1 MPEYRKG
8 PHTTYDIQYH
18 LVWVTKY
25 RYKVLRA
32 EIAER
37 TREIIRQI
45 CMSRDIHILQG
56 HVSVDHI
63 HLLVSCPP
71 ELSPAKIAQY
81 LKGTSSRK
89 LQDEFP
95 HLKKR
100 YWGQHLWA
108 RGYFCASVGVV
119 SQEQIKEY
127 IDKHNQEP
135 PDENFH
141 IDEFQS

>member
-37 TREIIRQI
+37 SREIIRQL
-45 CMSRDIHILQG
+45 CLSRDIAIVQG
-56 HVSVDHI
+56 HVSTDHI
-63 HLLVSCPP
+63 HLPVSCPP
-71 ELSPAKIAQY
+71 ELSPAKVAQY
-81 LKGTSSRK
+81 LKGASSRK

-100 YWGQHLWA
+100 YWGQHLWG
-108 RGYFCASVGVV
+108 RGYWVASSGNVTDEVWKKYIEDQKPEEPDDNFNVV
-119 SQEQIKEY
+119 
-127 IDKHNQEP
+127 
-135 PDENFH
+135 
-141 IDEFQS
+141 

>member
-1 MPEYRKG
+1 M
-8 PHTTYDIQYH
+8 
-18 LVWVTKY
+18 WVTKY

-71 ELSPAKIAQY
+71 ELSPAKVAQY
-81 LKGTSSRK
+81 LKGASSRK

-100 YWGQHLWA
+100 YWGQHVWA
-108 RGYFCASVGVV
+108 RGYFCASVGTV
-119 SQEQIKEY
+119 SQELITAY
-127 IDKHNQEP
+127 IEKHSQEP
-135 PDENFH
+135 PDENFR

>member
-1 MPEYRKG
+1 M
-8 PHTTYDIQYH
+8 
-18 LVWVTKY
+18 VWVTKY
-25 RYKVLRA
+25 RYKVLRG

-45 CMSRDIHILQG
+45 CMSRDMHILQG
-56 HVSVDHI
+56 HVSADHI

-71 ELSPAKIAQY
+71 ELSPAKVAQY
-81 LKGTSSRK
+81 LKGASSRK

-100 YWGQHLWA
+100 YWGQHVWA

-119 SQEQIKEY
+119 SQTQIQDY
-127 IDKHNQEP
+127 IEKHSQEP

-141 IDEFQS
+141 IDDFQSPS

>member
-71 ELSPAKIAQY
+71 ELSPAKVAQY
-81 LKGTSSRK
+81 LKGASSRK

-100 YWGQHLWA
+100 YWG
-108 RGYFCASVGVV
+108 
-119 SQEQIKEY
+119 
-127 IDKHNQEP
+127 
-135 PDENFH
+135 
-141 IDEFQS
+141 